1 MVQNNDMNDMD
12 EIERELKRI
21 QVLRERLA
29 LEKELERHAW
39 KRNTIGAAKDGIE
52 GIGRFIG
59 RWWKW
64 AALGTVSL
72 GAVFGAF
79 VWIASIEQAN
89 NDAAEAQYRTEQ
101 MEYVRSRCRTERCD
115 GNVNIYDIGCSNELF
130 HFRECESKAQSDFY
144 KAKQGVNASALS
156 TPPKS

>member
-1 MVQNNDMNDMD
+1 MD

-39 KRNTIGAAKDGIE
+39 KLNTIGAAKDGIE

-64 AALGTVSL
+64 AAIGTVSL
-72 GAVFGAF
+72 GAVFGAL
-79 VWIASIEQAN
+79 VWRGSIEQAN
-89 NDAAEAQYRTEQ
+89 HDAAEAQYQTE
-101 MEYVRSRCRTERCD
+101 MMKYVRSRCESERCD
-115 GNVNIYDIGCSNELF
+115 GNFYDPDCANERW
-130 HFRECESKAQSDFY
+130 HYRECESKRQGEFY
-144 KAKQGVNASALS
+144 EMKQGVKRNN
-156 TPPKS
+156 PN